1 MPSNDLTLAF
11 SLQTLEKLARPNRA
25 IDDAETW
32 TRHVGIISS
41 EASFIERRRVRE
53 AGYQQDF
60 LSGPRSTEEALL
72 RIRSHFETERYVFVG
87 TDETGSVVETVPDWT
102 FQSVTDAATAAN
114 WQLTTVSSTDDDWP

>member
-11 SLQTLEKLARPNRA
+11 SLQALEKLARPNRA

-32 TRHVGIISS
+32 TRYVGIVSS
-41 EASFIERRRVRE
+41 EPSFIERRRVRE

-87 TDETGSVVETVPDWT
+87 TDETGRVVETVPDWT